1 MQGSCIDGVMV
12 SMLTLSAVDLGFE
25 PPSDQRLYKI
35 GICCFS
41 VLSKQLNILIH
52 LIIYRFKYDTNIK
65 MHFVGFVKELDMA
78 LLTVFEIRLSNLLAR
93 KFQNYNIYIDSIEK
107 IWQKSLVRINFH
119 WPWATGPL
127 LKSKTGLKL
136 IRFLVLKVYCKS
148 KV

>member
-1 MQGSCIDGVMV
+1 
-12 SMLTLSAVDLGFE
+12 
-25 PPSDQRLYKI
+25 
-35 GICCFS
+35 
-41 VLSKQLNILIH
+41 
-52 LIIYRFKYDTNIK
+52 

-136 IRFLVLKVYCKS
+136 IHFLVLKVYCKS
-148 KV
+148 KVWLAEWNNMSTRRQLFQSADTMNIQLSVLVYGTKRTSLLSKCNLFLR